1 MDLLNNTDLDNKVKK
16 NEVEYVVKEKMEYCL
31 LGTYVISKGFKLFSY
46 NSTNNKVKEIEI
58 KRSDTMST
66 MFTKEGWIYW
76 DEEMKKTTIDSKLI
90 YFEAF
95 RFKSAINQAHKF
107 KQGKIK
113 ELFNLKKPNPNGID
127 IFSHV

>member
-1 MDLLNNTDLDNKVKK
+1 MDLLNNNDLDNKIKK

-46 NSTNNKVKEIEI
+46 NSINNEIKEVEI
-58 KRSDTMST
+58 KRGDYITT
-66 MFTKEGWIYW
+66 ELTEEGWIWY

-95 RFKSAINQAHKF
+95 RLKSAINQVHKF

-113 ELFNLKKPNPNGID
+113 ELFNLKKPNPDGID